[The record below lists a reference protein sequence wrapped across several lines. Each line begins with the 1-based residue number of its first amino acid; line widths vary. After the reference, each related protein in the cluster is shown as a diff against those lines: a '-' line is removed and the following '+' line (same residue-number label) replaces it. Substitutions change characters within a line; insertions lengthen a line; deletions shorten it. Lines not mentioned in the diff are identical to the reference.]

1 MPPPIPPELVGRLQS
16 LSAAGRDQLEQRLFG
31 GQGLVA
37 RSRLVLLR
45 ALGAIAIGILSSGL
59 AIALI
64 VVVLNLIFH
73 YGPT

>member
-1 MPPPIPPELVGRLQS
+1 MPQPLPPELVGRLQT

-31 GQGLVA
+31 GPSLFAWG
-37 RSRLVLLR
+37 RLFLLR
-45 ALGAIAIGILSSGL
+45 ALGAVAIGILSAGI
-59 AIALI
+59 AILLI